1 MINSCPPQAEAK
13 DEAEKPS
20 ESAEKSSE
28 EASEKV
34 KKEGAD
40 SSEREEEDE
49 DAGEAKTSPSGNDQ
63 VQDLIKGAAME
74 SSTRPNSLTHSLV
87 RHVHQISCSD
97 YS

>member
-1 MINSCPPQAEAK
+1 MDVSPPQAEAK

-40 SSEREEEDE
+40 TSEREEDDE
-49 DAGEAKTSPSGNDQ
+49 DGGEAKTSPSGSAQ
-63 VQDLIKGAAME
+63 VRLYLRCG
-74 SSTRPNSLTHSLV
+74 V
-87 RHVHQISCSD
+87 
-97 YS
+97 

>member
-1 MINSCPPQAEAK
+1 MWVCPPPQAEAK

-20 ESAEKSSE
+20 ESAEKSTE

-49 DAGEAKTSPSGNDQ
+49 DGGDAKTSPSGSTQ
-63 VQDLIKGAAME
+63 VWLCLRVAD
-74 SSTRPNSLTHSLV
+74 
-87 RHVHQISCSD
+87 
-97 YS
+97 